1 MQDNTTAIK
10 NISKIII
17 DLIEFDKNFDQT
29 SFWGKISSALHS
41 SGITGVNGYLLS
53 RNNIYFMLSTYIGMY
68 QEEFL
73 IFGVSVDKSGNIFYK
88 DNDLDNFLVGK

>member
-10 NISKIII
+10 NISKVII
-17 DLIEFDKNFDQT
+17 DLIESDKDFDET

-53 RNNIYFMLSTYIGMY
+53 RNNVYFMLSTYIGMY

-88 DNDLDNFLVGK
+88 DNGLDDFLVGK

>member
-29 SFWGKISSALHS
+29 SFWGKISNALHS

-53 RNNIYFMLSTYIGMY
+53 KRNVYFMLSTYIRVY
-68 QEEFL
+68 REAFL
-73 IFGVSVDKSGNIFYK
+73 ILGISVDKSGNIFYK
-88 DNDLDNFLVGK
+88 DNDLDDFLVGK

>member
-1 MQDNTTAIK
+1 MQDNITAIK
-10 NISKIII
+10 DISKIII
-17 DLIEFDKNFDQT
+17 DLIEFDTNFDQT
-29 SFWGKISSALHS
+29 LFWGEISNALHS

-73 IFGVSVDKSGNIFYK
+73 IFGISVDKFGNIFYK
-88 DNDLDNFLVGK
+88 DNSLDGFLVGK